1 MRPEVKALLGKVP
14 GGEFWEA
21 IERPEQNEDRGKGIA
36 WKGGNSMATFLY
48 VSLLLFKPYLLGS
61 DVGPLG
67 SQGLHEVL
75 SV

>member
-48 VSLLLFKPYLLGS
+48 VSLLLFQAYL
-61 DVGPLG
+61 
-67 SQGLHEVL
+67 
-75 SV
+75 